1 MFARACGG
9 GGATCEQR
17 GRERKRER
25 ERDAE
30 HDRASTLS
38 LCSVSPLQA
47 SLCFC
52 SRSRPLLIKTNARRR
67 SAYDERSAWISAH
80 EEKTAVCNI
89 DGTRIA
95 SRTRHPVP
103 RCLPPTS
110 AGADE
115 EAVASYH
122 RVSLTCAAALSGGRL
137 LLLMVSRFNQ
147 QLAAPLCAVLEA
159 QSR

>member
-1 MFARACGG
+1 MWWWWCHMRA
-9 GGATCEQR
+9 E
-17 GRERKRER
+17 RER
-25 ERDAE
+25 EKERE
-30 HDRASTLS
+30 GCRAWPSINTQS
-38 LCSVSPLQA
+38 MFRFPLQA

-80 EEKTAVCNI
+80 EEKTAVCNT

-137 LLLMVSRFNQ
+137 LLLMVSRFSQ